1 MLTRLQIQ
9 GFRSIRE
16 MDLELQPL
24 NVMIGSNGA
33 GKSNLISFFK
43 MLNELMGQRLQR
55 FFGTTGRAS
64 SNLYFGPKTTTSIR
78 ANLEFQ
84 NEHGLNSYLM
94 QLEHAAGDSLVFT
107 EEKISF
113 QRHGTTEICADNLGS
128 GHVESRLSEAAEQ
141 GNPKAK
147 TLRYFLNSCRVY
159 HFHDTS
165 ATAPMRGYSYLG
177 DTRFL
182 RPDAGNLAAM
192 LCAYQQSNR
201 MVFQR
206 IVTTVQQVLPQL
218 AEFVLENDRANPKEI
233 TLNWRRHNSDHL
245 FGAHQLSD
253 GSLRLIALITL
264 LLQPEDELP
273 GMIVLDEPELGL
285 HPYALEILAELI
297 RSASLN
303 SRLLVATQSA
313 ALLGFFEPQDVL
325 VVETIDEASQYRRL
339 DAESLTD
346 WLADYS
352 LDELWNRNVLGG
364 GPLP

>member
-1 MLTRLQIQ
+1 
-9 GFRSIRE
+9 

-24 NVMIGSNGA
+24 NVMIGANGA

-78 ANLEFQ
+78 ANLEFRNDQ
-84 NEHGLNSYLM
+84 GLNSYLM

-107 EEKISF
+107 EETISF
-113 QRHGTTEICADNLGS
+113 QRHGTTEVRAENLGS

-141 GNPKAK
+141 GNLKAK
-147 TLRYFLNSCRVY
+147 ALRYLLNSCRVY

-165 ATAPMRGYSYLG
+165 ATAPMRGYGYLG

-285 HPYALEILAELI
+285 HPYGLEILAGLI

-313 ALLGFFEPQDVL
+313 ALLSFFEPQDVL
-325 VVETIDEASQYRRL
+325 VVDTIDEASQYRRL
-339 DAESLTD
+339 DAASLTD
-346 WLADYS
+346 WLADYT